1 MSSLTAPVQNH
12 THPVQSGK
20 KNEQSTYR
28 LEVKSSLVTSDS
40 MVYVENLIELQKKLP
55 EVISEFSKIARCQ
68 VSIQKSVV
76 CLYTHNEQLE
86 MEGKA

>member
-1 MSSLTAPVQNH
+1 
-12 THPVQSGK
+12 
-20 KNEQSTYR
+20 
-28 LEVKSSLVTSDS
+28 